1 MERKFTPGPWQATP
15 TAINSIDITTDD
27 EKFIAGIVADNE
39 EDLLTELE
47 WDNARLIAAA
57 PDLLE
62 AVEILLNT
70 PIDQFDNKRIEICIK
85 ARNKALG
92 KETEG

>member
-1 MERKFTPGPWQATP
+1 MERKFTPGPWMAVP
-15 TAINSIDITTDD
+15 VAINCIDIINSD
-27 EKFIAGIVADNE
+27 ETHVTGIVANNE

-47 WDNARLIAAA
+47 WANARLIAAA

-62 AVEILLNT
+62 AVEVLLNT
-70 PIDQFDNKRIEICIK
+70 PIDQFDNKKIEICIK